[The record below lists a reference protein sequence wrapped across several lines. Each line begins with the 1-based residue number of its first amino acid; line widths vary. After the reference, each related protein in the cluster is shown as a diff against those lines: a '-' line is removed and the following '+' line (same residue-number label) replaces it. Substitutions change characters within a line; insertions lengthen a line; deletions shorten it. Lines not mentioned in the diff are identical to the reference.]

1 MEQPETVEHT
11 GLTAEEF
18 EQLEDQRILA
28 YVRKHNSFLNQINA
42 IDLDTAGSFMI
53 SKMEYLYSQAQ
64 IYAYLIAGHYRKF
77 QKYHEAL
84 AEQAQANSYE
94 DTRLNRGEH
103 GLNGSTDGQ
112 YLSRKAKGL
121 QLEKAARFEGDFIR
135 WNGIAKAYENAIN
148 SLKDMI
154 KAHNKENNGG
164 V

>member
-1 MEQPETVEHT
+1 MNQTAEHT
-11 GLTAEEF
+11 DLTADEYK
-18 EQLEDQRILA
+18 QLEDKRIHT
-28 YVRKHNSFLNQINA
+28 YVTKHNDFLKQINE
-42 IDLDTAGSFMI
+42 IDLDTAGSVMI

-84 AEQAQANSYE
+84 AEQAQADSYE
-94 DTRLNRGEH
+94 DARLNKGQH

-121 QLEKAARFEGDFIR
+121 QLEKAARFEGDYIR

-148 SLKDMI
+148 SLKDLI